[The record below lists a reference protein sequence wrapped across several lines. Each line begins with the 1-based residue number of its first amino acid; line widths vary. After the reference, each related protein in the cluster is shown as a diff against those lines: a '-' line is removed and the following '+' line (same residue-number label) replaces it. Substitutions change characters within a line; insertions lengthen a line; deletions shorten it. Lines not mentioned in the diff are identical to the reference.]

1 MASRPEQYAPDPA
14 ILEYYG
20 TYYNEID
27 RFNEGTH
34 RLDYVRSKQILE
46 RYLPMAPV
54 NILDV
59 GGGPGAYSSWLA
71 EKGHKV
77 HLVDPVPRHLKEAE
91 ERARKNPLKSI
102 QKGDARNLNWSD
114 DTMDIVLL
122 MGPLYHLTESNDRKM
137 ALREARRVLKSGG
150 ILFAVA
156 ITRFASLLDGIRS
169 GAILDPVF
177 RAIVARDLKD
187 GQHRNPEEDK
197 DYFTTAYFHRPE
209 ELAVEITGCG
219 FAQCQTFAVEGAAWL
234 LGDIEDQLEDPERC
248 EVLLDAIQKLETEPS
263 LLGASPHVMAVAEKP

>member
-1 MASRPEQYAPDPA
+1 MASRPEQYTPDPA

-46 RYLPMAPV
+46 RYLPQAPV

-91 ERARKNPLKSI
+91 ERARKHPLKSI

-137 ALREARRVLKSGG
+137 ALREARRVLKPGG
-150 ILFAVA
+150 LLFAVA

-169 GAILDPVF
+169 GAILDPAF

-187 GQHRNPEEDK
+187 GQHRNPEGDK

-209 ELAVEITGCG
+209 ELSVEITECG

-263 LLGASPHVMAVAEKP
+263 LLGASPHIMAVAEKP

>member
-1 MASRPEQYAPDPA
+1 MDPS
-14 ILEYYG
+14 ILNYYG
-20 TYYNEID
+20 TDYNEID
-27 RFNEGTH
+27 RFNDGSGCLE
-34 RLDYVRSKQILE
+34 YIRSKQILD
-46 RYLPMAPV
+46 RYLPQAPV
-54 NILDV
+54 NILDI

-122 MGPLYHLTESNDRKM
+122 MGPLYHLTESDDRKT
-137 ALREARRVLKSGG
+137 ALREAKRVLKPGG
-150 ILFAVA
+150 LLFAAA

-169 GAILDPVF
+169 GAILDPAF
-177 RAIVARDLKD
+177 RAIVERDLKD
-187 GQHRNPEEDK
+187 GQHLNPKENK

-209 ELAVEITGCG
+209 ELAVEITECG
-219 FAQCQTFAVEGAAWL
+219 FTQCQTFAIESAAWL
-234 LGDIEDQLEDPERC
+234 LGDIKDQLEDSERR
-248 EVLLDAIQKLETEPS
+248 EALLDAIQRLETKPS
-263 LLGASPHVMAVAEKP
+263 LLGASPHIMAVAKKP